1 MNLESGNIETSPLN
15 INTNDSVEINLN
27 QSITVPRAN
36 TDQSQEHDSEP
47 REGNDLFEG
56 SGKYN
61 QKTNNLGDKGAQKER
76 LPVTEYDNEPQTTS
90 FQNQKPNLL
99 KNKIMRKKS

>member
-1 MNLESGNIETSPLN
+1 
-15 INTNDSVEINLN
+15 
-27 QSITVPRAN
+27 
-36 TDQSQEHDSEP
+36 
-47 REGNDLFEG
+47 LFEG

-61 QKTNNLGDKGAQKER
+61 QKTNNLGEKGAQKER